1 MLLRASLKTSL
12 ILVKYLCNDLRN
24 CFYFILYWNVQK
36 WYSTSVG
43 LFRNYSTWIT
53 FIRLFQSLLGHFSLF
68 FSSVLRE
75 TPFSRS
81 CRIDKCPAVCV
92 NGADE
97 SVREKRR
104 HIVGVKTFID
114 KKNILKKCLIP
125 RISGDWEK
133 VLKRIHFRMWPLRQ
147 DVGLKGL
154 RLLPLPT
161 PIINYAPLIRLSV
174 L

>member
-12 ILVKYLCNDLRN
+12 ILVKYLCKDLRN

-114 KKNILKKCLIP
+114 KKKHTEEMFNSPNIWRLRKSVETHP
-125 RISGDWEK
+125 FPYVTSASGCWP
-133 VLKRIHFRMWPLRQ
+133 KRI
-147 DVGLKGL
+147 
-154 RLLPLPT
+154 T
-161 PIINYAPLIRLSV
+161 APSTADSGN
-174 L
+174 